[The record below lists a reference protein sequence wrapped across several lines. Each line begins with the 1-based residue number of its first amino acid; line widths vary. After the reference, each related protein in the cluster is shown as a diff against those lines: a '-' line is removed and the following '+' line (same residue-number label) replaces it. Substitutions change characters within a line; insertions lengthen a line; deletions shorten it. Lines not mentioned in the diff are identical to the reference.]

1 MNKLLGNK
9 MHWMGAQCTDSL
21 DDWRSAYGPALLK
34 SEGRPVMQCTRISS
48 LSTESGENR
57 WKWGGERLHTLSSVG
72 EAGSLIAGSSSVMT
86 VSSYFYTFTLML
98 NSFRNWSILILCDR
112 YSKLQHVTL
121 GYIQP
126 NRGQCRTVFIPHR
139 WQISM
144 EVMIFVVFHY
154 SASVLHNFVN
164 LKIIIM
170 TQLDW

>member
-1 MNKLLGNK
+1 MNKLLGINK

-72 EAGSLIAGSSSVMT
+72 EAGSSIAVNGSSSVMT

-112 YSKLQHVTL
+112 YSCAPRILSTQQRPVQDCIYTLQVANIYGSNDFCSFPL
-121 GYIQP
+121 L
-126 NRGQCRTVFIPHR
+126 CFCV
-139 WQISM
+139 
-144 EVMIFVVFHY
+144 
-154 SASVLHNFVN
+154 A
-164 LKIIIM
+164 
-170 TQLDW
+170 